1 MNVFPRILV
10 LFLLL
15 VNAAFL
21 YMHAVNKPEAARQTG
36 TGPAAGMKRL
46 VLLSEKETATPQD
59 APASQD
65 EVQPQ
70 AAEAA
75 SEPAADDAA
84 GDELQAA
91 VEQPAPPQPQPQD
104 TLRACY
110 TLGPLPDEARAR
122 AHADVLGGEGYQ
134 VEVRSSPAQVQRGY
148 WVLLPP
154 FLSQASA
161 NKALGKLKNDGF
173 NDVALLSSG
182 EFENSISV
190 GLFTNRK
197 TALGR
202 QKKLLEKN
210 YQTVIRERL
219 VTRTNYWLDITG
231 PQQALA
237 TRLQGFTESGEKLGI
252 ASCRSGQISG
262 RE

>member
-15 VNAAFL
+15 VNVAFL
-21 YMHAVNKPEAARQTG
+21 YMHMVNKPEAARQAV

-46 VLLSEKETATPQD
+46 VLLSEREAGTPRD

-65 EVQPQ
+65 EAQPQPQ
-70 AAEAA
+70 AADAA
-75 SEPAADDAA
+75 SEPVVDDAA
-84 GDELQAA
+84 GGESQAVA
-91 VEQPAPPQPQPQD
+91 GKPAPPQPQDNLQ
-104 TLRACY
+104 ACY

-122 AHADVLGGEGYQ
+122 AHAETLGGEGYQ
-134 VEVRSSPAQVQRGY
+134 VDLRSSPAQVQRGY

-154 FLSQASA
+154 FLSNASA
-161 NKALGKLKNDGF
+161 NKALGQLKSDGF
-173 NDVALLSSG
+173 SDVALLTSG

-190 GLFTNRK
+190 GLFTNRE

-231 PQQALA
+231 PQQVLA
-237 TRLQGFTESGEKLGI
+237 SRLQGLTDSGEKLGI